1 MTKAKKQIGSQIWV
15 DGTRLIW
22 LGVFPMRECFFL
34 RFILVKGGN
43 DFVFFFLEW
52 GNGSR
57 EFLDLF

>member
-1 MTKAKKQIGSQIWV
+1 MTKAKQIGSQIWV

-22 LGVFPMRECFFL
+22 LGVFPMRECFF
-34 RFILVKGGN
+34 FEIYFSEGGN
-43 DFVFFFLEW
+43 DFVIFLEW